1 MEYFLRT
8 KREHGN
14 ERKTMPRFH
23 YIDPYTS
30 AWWKARRG
38 IPTASQFH
46 RIITLSG
53 KPSEQSRRYMY
64 ELIAERLLDET
75 MKTDMIQ
82 TYWMERGHQMEPK
95 AIEAFQETHRL
106 VLKRVGFV
114 TTNDGRI
121 GCSPD
126 CLVEGSVQAVEIKC
140 PAPWNQIGLLLDG
153 PDDKYK
159 PQVQGQLLVGGWE
172 TVHLFAYH
180 PQMPS
185 FHLETHPDRAYQAA
199 MAELLDRFCR
209 LLDHETERARA
220 KGAYYILDQLAE
232 TG

>member
-1 MEYFLRT
+1 
-8 KREHGN
+8 
-14 ERKTMPRFH
+14 MPKFY
-23 YIDPYTS
+23 YIDPYVEK
-30 AWWKARRG
+30 WWALRRG
-38 IPTASQFH
+38 KPTASQFH
-46 RIITLSG
+46 RIITPTG
-53 KPSEQSRRYMY
+53 RPSEQQRGYMY
-64 ELIAERLLDET
+64 ELIAERLLNEN
-75 MKTDMIQ
+75 MKKDDIQ

-114 TTNDGRI
+114 TTNDGRV

-140 PAPWNQIGLLLDG
+140 PSPWMQIRYLLDG
-153 PDDKYK
+153 TDEKYK

-172 TVHLFAYH
+172 TVHFFSWH

-185 FHLETHPDRAYQAA
+185 YHLETHPDKAYQAA

-209 LLDHETERARA
+209 MLDHETERARS
-220 KGAYYILDQLAE
+220 KGAYYILDQLEAE
-232 TG
+232 SA